1 MNTMGNRTK
10 KAQKVNKKVLIA
22 TIDIGKR
29 SHHGYWRSYNGD
41 DCKPFE
47 FANTR
52 KGFDLFWHK
61 IRAAS
66 IMHKAEEIIVGFES
80 TGSYWEPLVHYLR
93 TKPVELVQVNPMHTK
108 RIKELDDNSPRKT
121 DQKDPRVIAD
131 IIQHG
136 HYLTLVVPTGAAA
149 ELRRLTNARE
159 SKIAKRTAS
168 INRLQDLL
176 GIIFPEFLT
185 IMKGI
190 KTKSAQ
196 YLLERYLRPEDIA
209 ALGCNGLAKKLH
221 KISRGKLGPE
231 RAQALI
237 SAAKN
242 TIGVTE
248 GIESICMEIR
258 QLLEDISSY
267 NMFIYSCC
275 EKMEAY
281 LEKIPYS
288 RYLLSIKGFG
298 IVTVAGIIG
307 EVADFNAFHSQ
318 KAILKLAGLN
328 LFEVSSGIHKGIRR
342 ISKRGRSRLRKIL
355 YFAALNVVRK
365 GGILH
370 QYYQKLINRGMLRIK
385 ALTAVM
391 RKLLR
396 IMFAL
401 VRDKTT
407 YNREYSL
414 KKAA

>member
-1 MNTMGNRTK
+1 MNTMCNRTK
-10 KAQKVNKKVLIA
+10 KAQKVNRKVLIA
-22 TIDIGKR
+22 TIDIGKK
-29 SHHGYWRSYNGD
+29 SHYGYWRSYNSD

-47 FANTR
+47 FSNTR

-80 TGSYWEPLVHYLR
+80 TGSYGEPLVHYLR

-136 HYLTLVVPTGAAA
+136 HYLTLIVPTGAAA

-168 INRLQDLL
+168 MNRLQDLL

-185 IMKGI
+185 IMKGV

-196 YLLERYLRPEDIA
+196 YLLKHYLLPADIA
-209 ALGCNGLAKKLH
+209 AFGCNGLAKKLH

-267 NMFIYSCC
+267 NMFIEYCC

-298 IVTVAGIIG
+298 IVTAAGIIG
-307 EVADFNAFHSQ
+307 EVADFHAFHSQ

-342 ISKRGRSRLRKIL
+342 ISKRGRSLLRKIL

-401 VRDKTT
+401 VRDKTM